1 MVQPITYAPK
11 LITLHASGG
20 ETTTAGTNGTAVQIA
35 GVSRMIALLEALI
48 SATEAG
54 DTLDVYVDI
63 SLDNSTWLNAIHFTQ
78 QAGNG
83 AAFKEFAVLDPS
95 APGVAVVN
103 VTADAAA
110 AAVRPSLFGMYIRAR
125 WVVVDTGG
133 AAPSHTFSVVA
144 LVM

>member
-1 MVQPITYAPK
+1 MVQPITYAPL
-11 LITLHASGG
+11 LITLHASGA

-35 GVSRMIALLEALI
+35 GVSRMIVLLDASV

-54 DTLDVYVDI
+54 DTLNVYVDV
-63 SLDNSTWLNAIHFTQ
+63 SLDNSTWMNAVHFTA

-95 APGVAVVN
+95 APGTAVVN

-110 AAVRPSLFGMYIRAR
+110 AAVRPSLFGMWIRAR
-125 WVVVDTGG
+125 WIVVDTGG
-133 AAPSHTFSVVA
+133 AVPSHTFSVVA